1 MSASVKSVSANVMS
15 VSMVMPW
22 DVRIWVVSLMDTVLM
37 SIPARRRRSTT
48 VKPSMSSK
56 PSARKMYAVLL
67 IFLYLLVFC
76 FIFNFVF
83 YFVKIYLVF

>member
-48 VKPSMSSK
+48 VRSFDVFEAVSK
-56 PSARKMYAVLL
+56 EDVCCFAHFFVPPG
-67 IFLYLLVFC
+67 FL
-76 FIFNFVF
+76 F
-83 YFVKIYLVF
+83 YF